1 MRPKRLTN
9 VISLR
14 LSPKIRERLEGEAD
28 FCGLSLAEFIRKRL
42 DDTYAAVG
50 IIKEI
55 RDELLY
61 YLGRKSISGDS
72 EGARI
77 GASGLVDDAL
87 LIELVLGMRQI
98 LSIQQLRDVKMSVAG
113 LGLEPWT
120 AEDVR

>member
-72 EGARI
+72 EAARI